1 MIRRVSTYILSA
13 VILVAL
19 GCASSAQTFD
29 PPRKPRRCL
38 DVSRAEKLAVAVN
51 QEKTYLIHCSDA
63 DEQLLLAN
71 QGRIATLVY
80 DKIRK
85 TGSGEV
91 LEVLSVAID
100 TH

>member
-1 MIRRVSTYILSA
+1 MVVGNEPFA
-13 VILVAL
+13 
-19 GCASSAQTFD
+19 
-29 PPRKPRRCL
+29 
-38 DVSRAEKLAVAVN
+38 KLAVAVN